1 MNPCRRLCAPFKVL
15 KPKLIPAPPAFA
27 QPKQF
32 HSCTN
37 RFRSGSFARP
47 KHAQERVS
55 ESRAPQP
62 PGARLASERT
72 PTARLASEPTQRCR
86 RRARQHS
93 PARDTVGHTAKA
105 PTKCFPQASR
115 NNVVG
120 AGTARGSPDRS
131 GSPLRLRSDDSAHS
145 ARFRPQG
152 SGASPAKDGSESTVF
167 MPRWPTRQQRP
178 ACTCWNQPRKEL
190 SVAGRKRVDRSPG
203 PKSAPKSPL
212 ILDPKIA
219 SEQ

>member
-1 MNPCRRLCAPFKVL
+1 MHLEPLPQALCTLQSPQTKVDPCTA
-15 KPKLIPAPPAFA
+15 
-27 QPKQF
+27 
-32 HSCTN
+32 
-37 RFRSGSFARP
+37 RFRSAKAISFLHQPLSQRKFCSAEAR
-47 KHAQERVS
+47 ARARIRVS
-55 ESRAPQP
+55 RTPT
-62 PGARLASERT
+62 ARLASERT

-167 MPRWPTRQQRP
+167 MPRWPTRQPRP
-178 ACTCWNQPRKEL
+178 ACTCWNQEGTL
-190 SVAGRKRVDRSPG
+190 AGRKRVDRSPG
-203 PKSAPKSPL
+203 PKSAPKLLL
-212 ILDPKIA
+212 ISDPKIA